1 VVISIYALMYY
12 DIIYFMNEIFEK
24 ILNLISLGEIIISDH
39 GYDELA
45 EDGILVKDIMN
56 TVINGK
62 VIEQY
67 PEYHKGPCVLVL
79 QKNKNGNPIHVVW
92 GIPRNKSTPAVL
104 ITAYKP
110 DPLIWD
116 NTFMVRIK

>member
-1 VVISIYALMYY
+1 MYY

>member
-1 VVISIYALMYY
+1 MVISIYALMYY